1 MSETRIGV
9 SSWRSG
15 SWRGHS
21 YPADPVDRLHTIPTE
36 RQGAQSQ

>member
-21 YPADPVDRLHTIPTE
+21 YPADPVDRLHTIPAE